1 MYVQAD
7 HEALIY
13 RSEQMNKKSSISSLA
28 EENGE
33 GPSIIRKQLSFCHVR
48 VAGRRGPPG
57 VGNCESPSV
66 MVTNSASPY
75 SQEANDSSIGILVVL
90 E

>member
-13 RSEQMNKKSSISSLA
+13 RSEKMKKYSISSLA

-33 GPSIIRKQLSFCHVR
+33 GPSRTSAMSVSDGGWL
-48 VAGRRGPPG
+48 
-57 VGNCESPSV
+57 VGKCESASV
-66 MVTNSASPY
+66 MLTNDTSPY
-75 SQEANDSSIGILVVL
+75 SQEQITARWGY
-90 E
+90 